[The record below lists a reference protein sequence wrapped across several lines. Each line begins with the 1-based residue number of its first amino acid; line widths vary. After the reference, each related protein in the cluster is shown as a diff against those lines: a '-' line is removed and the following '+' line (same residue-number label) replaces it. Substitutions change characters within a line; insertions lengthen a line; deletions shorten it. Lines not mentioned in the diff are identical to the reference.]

1 MFGMVSESLISKMN
15 NGLTNL
21 QNGLKGAESRYT
33 ILQERDKQAQTALD
47 NQKATQSKNT
57 TAQATSSPISGFNKD
72 ESLLI
77 NEAKNQGASNT
88 QIAYILGTAKHESDN
103 FNTMT
108 EYASG
113 SDYEGRQDLG
123 NTQAGDGT
131 KYKGAGYVQITGRNN
146 YDKYSKLTGL
156 DLIGNPNLAK
166 DPKTSAFITVNGI
179 LNGGFTGVKLS
190 NYVNDNKTDFINAR
204 RTVNGTDKAQ
214 LIANYANDY
223 LKKLK

>member
-1 MFGMVSESLISKMN
+1 MFGMVSEALMSKMN
-15 NGLTNL
+15 NGINL
-21 QNGLKGAESRYT
+21 MQDNLKLAENKYAT
-33 ILQERDKQAQTALD
+33 LQTQAKQSQ
-47 NQKATQSKNT
+47 ATT
-57 TAQATSSPISGFNKD
+57 TAPQPKPSQTTNSTLTGFNKD

-77 NEAKNQGASNT
+77 NEAKKQGASNS

-113 SDYEGRQDLG
+113 VAYEGRQDLG
-123 NTQAGDGT
+123 NTQVGDGT
-131 KYKGAGYVQITGRNN
+131 RYKGAGYVQITGRNN
-146 YDKYSKLTGL
+146 FDKYSKLTGL

-179 LNGGFTGVKLS
+179 LTGSFTGAKLS

-214 LIANYANDY
+214 LIANYATDY